1 MIEIKNLNK
10 YFNKGKKNQIHV
22 INNVNLTLNDNG
34 LVALLGPSG
43 SGKTTLLNT
52 IGGLDNVKSGNI
64 YIDGK
69 KITSK
74 LTYKRDKIRNI
85 NIGYIFQDYK
95 LIDNMSVYSNVSLVL
110 KMLGIKDKKEI
121 KKRVDYVLEK
131 VGMYRYRNRPC
142 NMLSGG
148 ERQRVGIARAIVKD
162 PDIIIADEPTGN
174 LDSKNS
180 LEIMNIIKAIS
191 KDRLVILVTHEN
203 NLAKFFASRVIEIE
217 DGTIVNDYEN
227 KNVDALDYQ
236 IDNKFYLKDF
246 ENYESIKEKAI
257 DVDVYSSGNDKIKLD
272 IVVKNG
278 NIYIKSNTKEKIEV
292 IDENSSIEFVNAHY
306 KKIDKE
312 TVNKYQF
319 NFNEVINKNIKKKY
333 SSIFNIF
340 TLITNGFRKVFDF
353 SVLKKILLIGFVLAG
368 MFIMYSTSSIAANLK
383 IDEDNFVTYNKN
395 YLILRKKSIS
405 INDYLNYEK
414 MEDISY
420 VIPGDSLVNFELKV
434 NDYYQTS
441 KYTYNLKGSL
451 SSLEMIN
458 KDNLILGKMPENEY
472 EIVVDK
478 LTINNLLNDN
488 NQEIAMTGIVN
499 VESFLNRKVTINN
512 MKSFTIVGI
521 TDLHSP
527 SIYLNRNL
535 FVNVLANSSNKNSY
549 DSWEIDDRNTTL
561 YLDYQLIDDQ
571 IELKKGRLPSND
583 YEVLVNISHE
593 YEMPLNKEITLK
605 INDTKLTVVGYYYS
619 KTGMD
624 SYLVNN
630 NMIKYNYITSA
641 SSIMVYSNNKDKTID
656 ELRKLKLNIKDTYQD
671 SKNTYLRNRKEAT
684 RNNIIISAIIL
695 GISLIEIFLMIRSS
709 FLSRIKEIGILRAI
723 GVKRI
728 DIYKMFMGE
737 IIAITTL
744 ASVPGILF
752 MTYILKVLSTIPM
765 FNNYCVVNLGV
776 VLFSIILVYAFNILV
791 GLLPV
796 FNTVRKT
803 PAAILSRHDLD

>member
-22 INNVNLTLNDNG
+22 INNVSLTLNDNG

-217 DGTIVNDYEN
+217 DGAIVNDYEN